1 MLSSHSTKALLR
13 GGTGALILLFAA
25 AAAAEGPKLSYML
38 NCMGCHQSDGA
49 GVSGKIPALKKRM
62 GLFLQVPGGREYLVQ
77 VPGTA
82 QSSLDDSEVAEVLN
96 WMLRE
101 FSPDEM
107 PADFN
112 PYTEAE
118 VARIRTPLV
127 YVSPTRKRLLAAI
140 ERLERD

>member
-1 MLSSHSTKALLR
+1 MLSRDSAKTLLR
-13 GGTGALILLFAA
+13 SGAGVLTLFVATAA
-25 AAAAEGPKLSYML
+25 GAEGPELSYTL

-49 GVSGKIPALKKRM
+49 GVPGKVPELKKRM

-82 QSSLDDSEVAEVLN
+82 QSSLDDSEVAGVLN